1 MSLKKLFTTVIIV
14 IIALSS
20 FVGVFIFTQ
29 VHKMQRDIE
38 QMVNLEEPFEKAVL
52 EIEIIASNIANS
64 LLDYVDN
71 HNYVQPENIRKF
83 QADFDKHIKLY
94 EKYAKSKK
102 EIAFGKKL
110 IKEYAHFNKLT
121 SKAVINSTRKHG
133 KLFAVQTMV
142 TVQDELIDD
151 LFKKYIDNP
160 TPDIL
165 VKLKVISDFYSLN
178 EELLN
183 AIESYVIIKDSV
195 SAHKI
200 ANKKLQY
207 LKFEKN
213 YLNTSR
219 PDKKWVTKMNENFA
233 VTVNL
238 GNELM
243 RLESIQNDLMKQ
255 FHQSLNSIDN
265 LLDKKIQPL
274 IRAKNEE
281 LLADANHSGVLII
294 NFMLISL
301 VLVIIAL
308 VVVAIVVRKT
318 VLQPVLQ
325 LNNVAKQVAQGKF
338 KVGFDIKVNNEIGD
352 LTSSFQTMAVGIER
366 LVGKYR
372 NLNKDLEDK
381 VAERTEELTEKNY
394 KITSSINYAKRIQQA
409 VMPPKWQLNS
419 HLPDAMV
426 LFKPRDIVSG
436 DFYWFT
442 EIEAPSRKTV
452 LAAVDCTG
460 HGVPGAFMSMVG
472 NAYLNQI
479 VRLQGI
485 VSPEQILDAL
495 HQNIRKD
502 LKQKETQNRD
512 GMDIA
517 LVVIDHE
524 AQSLEFAGAKNP
536 LLYMQGGALTE
547 VKGDKLPVGG
557 YAHEEEQSFTKHVID
572 ISKPTT
578 FYVYSDGF
586 QDQFGGPKGRKFMSR
601 RLKNLLLE
609 IHSLPMNEQ
618 KQVLE
623 ERLQNWRGEQRQ
635 VDDILVI
642 GVHLP

>member
-1 MSLKKLFTTVIIV
+1 MSLKKLFTTVII
-14 IIALSS
+14 IIIVLSS

-29 VHKMQRDIE
+29 VKNMQRDIE
-38 QMVNLEEPFEKAVL
+38 QIVNLEEPFEKAVL

-71 HNYVQPENIRKF
+71 HNYIQPENIRKY

-94 EKYAKSKK
+94 EKYAKSKQ
-102 EIAFGKKL
+102 EIAFGKDL

-133 KLFAVQTMV
+133 KLFSVQTMV

-160 TPDIL
+160 SSDIL
-165 VKLKVISDFYSLN
+165 TKLKVISDFYSLN
-178 EELLN
+178 DELLN
-183 AIESYVIIKDSV
+183 AIESYVIVKDSV

-200 ANKKLQY
+200 ANKKLKY

-219 PDKKWVTKMNENFA
+219 PDKDWVAKMNENFA
-233 VTVNL
+233 VMVNL

-243 RLESIQNDLMKQ
+243 RLESIQNNLMKQ
-255 FHQSLNSIDN
+255 FHQSLNKIDN

-274 IRAKNEE
+274 IRSKNEE
-281 LLADANHSGVLII
+281 LLADANQAGGLII

-301 VLVIIAL
+301 VLVIVAML
-308 VVVAIVVRKT
+308 VVAMVVRRT
-318 VLQPVLQ
+318 VLKPVLQ
-325 LNNVAKQVAQGKF
+325 LNEVAKQVAQGKF
-338 KVGFDIKVNNEIGD
+338 KVDFNIKANNEIGD
-352 LTSSFQTMAVGIER
+352 LTSSFQTMTVGIER
-366 LVGKYR
+366 LVAKYR
-372 NLNKDLEDK
+372 DLNKDLEDK
-381 VAERTEELTEKNY
+381 VAKRTEELTEKNY

-409 VMPPKWQLNS
+409 VLPPKAEVTSQ
-419 HLPDAMV
+419 LPDAMV

-436 DFYWFT
+436 DFYWFAQ
-442 EIEAPSRKTV
+442 IGAQPAKTV

-479 VRLQGI
+479 IRLQGI
-485 VSPEQILDAL
+485 LSPEKILDEL
-495 HQNIRKD
+495 HLHIRKD
-502 LKQKETQNRD
+502 LKQQETHNRD
-512 GMDIA
+512 GMDLA

-524 AQSLEFAGAKNP
+524 GKKIEFAGAKNP
-536 LLYMQGGALTE
+536 LVYIQEGTLHE
-547 VKGDKLPVGG
+547 IKGDKFPVGG
-557 YAHEEEQSFTKHVID
+557 YAHAKEQSFAKHVID
-572 ISKPTT
+572 TSKPTT
-578 FYVYSDGF
+578 FYVYSDGY

-609 IHSLPMNEQ
+609 IHPLPMKEQ

-623 ERLQNWRGEQRQ
+623 NHLQEWMGEQNQ